1 MRHSQ
6 ATALR
11 NYKKVFNVAKEPEVE
26 LKNCNQIV
34 AQKELQIRDLQNK
47 LTTYE
52 ETKPDQLHFR
62 KMRRDVIF
70 QLNKF
75 KRTPRQST
83 IDKYDIKIVD
93 GKYT

>member
-11 NYKKVFNVAKEPEVE
+11 NYKKVFDTTQEPEVE
-26 LKNCNQIV
+26 LQNCNQIV
-34 AQKELQIRDLQNK
+34 AQKELQIRELKNK
-47 LTTYE
+47 LVAYE
-52 ETKPDQLHFR
+52 DTKPDQLHFR

-75 KRTPRQST
+75 KRTPRQAT
-83 IDKYDIKIVD
+83 LDRYEIKNID
-93 GKYT
+93 GKFV